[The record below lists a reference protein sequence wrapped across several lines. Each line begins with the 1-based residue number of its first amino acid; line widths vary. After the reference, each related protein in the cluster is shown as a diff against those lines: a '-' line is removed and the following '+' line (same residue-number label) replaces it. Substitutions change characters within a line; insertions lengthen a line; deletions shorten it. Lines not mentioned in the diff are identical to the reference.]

1 MMRVKHHSELTAV
14 NIINGVFGLFLIAS
28 PWLFG
33 FTGEQAA
40 TWNAALVGVLLGAVA
55 LTGVIDLREW
65 EGWASLALG
74 LWAIIAPWVVGF
86 AGVVNAMWTH
96 VGVGLATAILAAVEL
111 WMLHHNPRQ
120 LAS

>member
-1 MMRVKHHSELTAV
+1 MMRVKHRSELTAV

-55 LTGVIDLREW
+55 LTGVIDLRER

-74 LWAIIAPWVVGF
+74 LWAMVAPWVIGF
-86 AGVVNAMWTH
+86 SGVVNAMWTH

>member
-1 MMRVKHHSELTAV
+1 MMKAKHHSELTAV
-14 NIINGVFGLFLIAS
+14 NIINGVLGLFLVAS

-33 FTGEQAA
+33 FSGEQAA
-40 TWNAALVGVLLGAVA
+40 TWNAALVGVVLGAVA

-74 LWAIIAPWVVGF
+74 LWATVAPWVVGF
-86 AGVVNAMWTH
+86 SGVVNAMWTH

-111 WMLHHNPRQ
+111 RMLHHNPRQ

>member
-1 MMRVKHHSELTAV
+1 MMKAKHHSELTAV
-14 NIINGVFGLFLIAS
+14 NIINGVLGLFLIAS

-33 FTGEQAA
+33 FSGEQAA

>member
-1 MMRVKHHSELTAV
+1 MMKAKHHSELTAV
-14 NIINGVFGLFLIAS
+14 NIINGVLGLFLIAS
-28 PWLFG
+28 PWLLG
-33 FTGEQAA
+33 FSGEQAA

-86 AGVVNAMWTH
+86 AGAVNAMWTH
-96 VGVGLATAILAAVEL
+96 VGVGLSTASLAAVEL
-111 WMLHHNPRQ
+111 WMLHHNPRRF
-120 LAS
+120 AS